1 MIGVVVCG
9 INVASDFQNI
19 KLFLLFAKPG
29 TFAEYFVVSKVKTC
43 HGDCAVPSKLRN
55 WDGINFF
62 FILINELII

>member
-29 TFAEYFVVSKVKTC
+29 TFAEYFVVSKVKLVMLI
-43 HGDCAVPSKLRN
+43 VPFHLN
-55 WDGINFF
+55 
-62 FILINELII
+62 

>member
-43 HGDCAVPSKLRN
+43 HGDCAVSSKLRN
-55 WDGINFF
+55 WDGKEIFF
-62 FILINELII
+62 FHFNK